1 MYKYLAALV
10 ILFAIF
16 FLYVH
21 ITKITTANN
30 HLDILQVHDPDP
42 ELAYELLGNNQP
54 IVFQRE
60 LEFWKDFNKLLGQPL
75 ETIKNEIST
84 HPEINYSTSIKMNLE
99 PYNLPLSYDW
109 IIDIRTIVLDDTN
122 GIFFIKQSN
131 YLQMFGCVAGQFR
144 IIITPPDQSPKLEPF
159 TNYVSSKDATG
170 MLDAQ
175 PMELN
180 YIEII
185 VRVGNLVYI
194 PWGWHYF
201 IYRPNTG
208 DGDGKCVILDCL
220 NKSAINLLQLF

>member
-1 MYKYLAALV
+1 V
-10 ILFAIF
+10 NI
-16 FLYVH
+16 
-21 ITKITTANN
+21 
-30 HLDILQVHDPDP
+30 HLDILQAHDPVP
-42 ELAYELLGNNQP
+42 ELSYELLGHNQP

-75 ETIKNEIST
+75 ENIKAQITSQ
-84 HPEINYSTSIKMNLE
+84 PEKNYSTSIKINLE

-109 IIDIRTIVLDDTN
+109 LIDIRPIILDDTN

-131 YLQMFGCVAGQFR
+131 YLQMFGCISGQLR
-144 IIITPPDQSPKLEPF
+144 IIITPPDQSPQLEPF
-159 TNYVSSKDATG
+159 INYVSSKDATK

-201 IYRPNTG
+201 IYRPSTHNG
-208 DGDGKCVILDCL
+208 ESIILDCL
-220 NKSAINLLQLF
+220 NKSAINIF

>member
-10 ILFAIF
+10 ILFIIF
-16 FLYVH
+16 FFYIH
-21 ITKITTANN
+21 IIKITAPNN
-30 HLDILQVHDPDP
+30 HLDILQVFDPEP
-42 ELAYELLGNNQP
+42 ELAYELLGHNQP

-75 ETIKNEIST
+75 ETIKNKIAT
-84 HPEINYSTSIKMNLE
+84 HSEVNYSLSIKMNLE

-109 IIDIRTIVLDDTN
+109 LIDIRPVILDDTN

-131 YLQMFGCVAGQFR
+131 YLQMFGCVVGQFR
-144 IIITPPDQSPKLEPF
+144 IIITPPDQTPKLEPF

-175 PMELN
+175 PIDLN

-194 PWGWHYF
+194 PYGWHYF
-201 IYRPNTG
+201 IYKPITNEG
-208 DGDGKCVILDCL
+208 SSECVILDCL
-220 NKSAINLLQLF
+220 NKSAINIF

>member
-10 ILFAIF
+10 ILFIIF
-16 FLYVH
+16 FFYIH
-21 ITKITTANN
+21 ITKITNVNN
-30 HLDILQVHDPDP
+30 HLDILQVHDPAP
-42 ELAYELLGNNQP
+42 ELAYELLGHNQP

-75 ETIKNEIST
+75 ENIKTQITSQ
-84 HPEINYSTSIKMNLE
+84 PEKNYSTSIKINLE

-109 IIDIRTIVLDDTN
+109 IIDIRPIILDDTN

-131 YLQMFGCVAGQFR
+131 YLKMFGCISGQLR
-144 IIITPPDQSPKLEPF
+144 IIITPPDQSPQLEPF
-159 TNYVSSKDATG
+159 INYVSSKDATK

-201 IYRPNTG
+201 IYRPSTHNG
-208 DGDGKCVILDCL
+208 ESIILDCL
-220 NKSAINLLQLF
+220 NKSAINIF